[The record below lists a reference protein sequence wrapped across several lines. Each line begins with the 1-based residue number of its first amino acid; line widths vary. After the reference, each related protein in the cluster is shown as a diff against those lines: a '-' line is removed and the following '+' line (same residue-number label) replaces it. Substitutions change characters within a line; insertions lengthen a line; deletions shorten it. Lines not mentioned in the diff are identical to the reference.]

1 MTQKITVSLIQSEAR
16 MALDRAMQSQPS
28 YWLGH
33 AFYWMSFGLGNRR
46 YRICIGSTDGRE
58 NLDTIA
64 NDVASYFDGTE
75 AKNVRVTFN
84 LD

>member
-1 MTQKITVSLIQSEAR
+1 MTQKITVSLIESEAR
-16 MALDRAMQSQPS
+16 MALDRAMQLQPS

-58 NLDTIA
+58 NLNTIA
-64 NDVASYFDGTE
+64 DDVAAFFDGTE
-75 AKNVRVTFN
+75 VENVSVTFN